1 MSEAITTSRDESGNW
16 RPEAAIEPA
25 PINAWPPELMK
36 TLKWFFGW
44 PGFIWP
50 ENILWLGVSVLSW
63 LYLTPEL
70 ASMQTFEL
78 WWIGALYAKN
88 FAFILI
94 LFGGLHYYLY
104 IRQGQGERLRFTTK
118 PFPTNSGRFK
128 FYNQVKDNMF
138 HTLAFAVPVITG
150 YEAVTYWLFANGHLG
165 WFDLANQA
173 AFWGWFVI
181 ALVLAPFIHSVHFYL
196 GHRLLHTKP
205 LYKRFHALHHNNV
218 QVGPWSGLSMHPVE
232 HVIYFSTICVQW
244 AIALHPLNALY
255 QLHLAAFMPAPGHS
269 GFERTDICKG
279 VFLAAGSNFHYQ
291 HHKYFECNYGGSLLP
306 LDKWFGTFHDGT
318 EEATLQLRER
328 MRAQREANTAP

>member
-70 ASMQTFEL
+70 ANMQTFEL

-104 IRQGQGERLRFTTK
+104 IRQGQGERFCFTTK
-118 PFPTNSGRFK
+118 SFFTNSGRFK
-128 FYNQVKDNMF
+128 FYD
-138 HTLAFAVPVITG
+138 
-150 YEAVTYWLFANGHLG
+150 
-165 WFDLANQA
+165 
-173 AFWGWFVI
+173 
-181 ALVLAPFIHSVHFYL
+181 
-196 GHRLLHTKP
+196 
-205 LYKRFHALHHNNV
+205 
-218 QVGPWSGLSMHPVE
+218 
-232 HVIYFSTICVQW
+232 
-244 AIALHPLNALY
+244 
-255 QLHLAAFMPAPGHS
+255 
-269 GFERTDICKG
+269 
-279 VFLAAGSNFHYQ
+279 
-291 HHKYFECNYGGSLLP
+291 
-306 LDKWFGTFHDGT
+306 
-318 EEATLQLRER
+318 
-328 MRAQREANTAP
+328 